1 MIGCEEFEDPTQTTP
16 TKVIG
21 VPYVTADHGSTE
33 VFATDIFQAVIGDIH
48 NIIVSHVLNEVVED
62 IFVCPYEDNLTEI
75 KKKNLKISPTP
86 WLQYMPPTLECLQT
100 GKISFN

>member
-75 KKKNLKISPTP
+75 KKKISRFPQHRGCNTCHP
-86 WLQYMPPTLECLQT
+86 H
-100 GKISFN
+100 